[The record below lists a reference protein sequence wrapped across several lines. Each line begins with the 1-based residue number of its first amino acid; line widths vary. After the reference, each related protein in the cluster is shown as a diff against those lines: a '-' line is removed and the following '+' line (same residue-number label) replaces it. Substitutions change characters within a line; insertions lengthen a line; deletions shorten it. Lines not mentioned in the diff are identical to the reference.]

1 MDRIIVTSIL
11 IIGAI
16 TSAGLVVI
24 SVSSN
29 TREDS
34 QITANIQNAIGD
46 QLRTRIQIAS
56 ATANPQ
62 GTLFKIWAVNVGS
75 VDIIPIADTDVF
87 LERTDNGWG
96 ARIPNGAPGI
106 SWSVVPT
113 PPDEVWEVGE
123 TLQLNISMPVGADP
137 GYPISKRLGTYQ
149 VTLVTLNG
157 AHAEY
162 VFDHNPMFRLFAF
175 GSPSEGGIV
184 TGSDVY
190 TPGTDVTVDQTNNA
204 GFRFDSWSEACTGT
218 GPCNVTMDASKAVIA
233 NFSRTGFTLTTNA
246 LPAAGGAVAGGGTY
260 PVGTVASVTHV
271 ANAGFTFDDWSGDC
285 TGTGP
290 CNVTMDADKDVIAN
304 FSPTGF
310 TLTTNALPA
319 AGGAVAGGGTYPVGA
334 VASVTRVANAGFTFD
349 DWSGACT
356 GTGLCNVTMD
366 ADKAVIANFS
376 RTGFTLTTRVFPA
389 AGGTVTGGRT
399 YPIGTVVNVTQ
410 ANNPG
415 FTFSNWTGACFSTDV
430 CNVTMD
436 ADKSVRALFV
446 PD

>member
-34 QITANIQNAIGD
+34 QITANIQNAMGD

-62 GTLFKIWAVNVGS
+62 GTLFKIWAVNIGS
-75 VDIIPIADTDVF
+75 VDITPIADTDVF
-87 LERTDNGWG
+87 LERTDNVWG

-113 PPDEVWEVGE
+113 PPDKVWEVGE
-123 TLQLNISMPVGADP
+123 TLQLNISLPAGADP
-137 GYPISKRLGTYQ
+137 GYPISERLGTYQ

-157 AHAEY
+157 AHAEH

-190 TPGTDVTVDQTNNA
+190 PPGTDVTVDQTNNA
-204 GFRFDSWSEACTGT
+204 GFTFDDWSEACTGT

-233 NFSRTGFTLTTNA
+233 NFSRTAFTLTTNA

-260 PVGTVASVTHV
+260 PIGTVASVTHV

-290 CNVTMDADKDVIAN
+290 CNVIMDADKDVIAN
-304 FSPTGF
+304 FSRKF
-310 TLTTNALPA
+310 ILTTSALPP
-319 AGGAVAGGGTYPVGA
+319 AGGAVAGGGTYPIGT
-334 VASVTRVANAGFTFD
+334 VASVTHVANAGFTFD

-366 ADKAVIANFS
+366 ADKDVIANFS

-389 AGGTVTGGRT
+389 AGGTVAGGGT

-410 ANNPG
+410 TSNLG
-415 FTFSNWTGACFSTDV
+415 FTFSNWTGACFSRDV

-436 ADKSVRALFV
+436 ADKPVRALFV